1 MEILYLV
8 IGLLA
13 GCAGAGFVV
22 YRLERG
28 RRQAAVDLAMGE
40 VRTELAVV
48 RERQAAAERE
58 ARQWEQRAR
67 EIEEAAETS
76 ARAGEERYAQL
87 RDALARVEKEKA
99 EGQARAEEQR
109 KAFEKEL
116 AVLEQARERLSEAFR
131 AVASEALASNN
142 SAFLQ
147 LARETLATQLTEA
160 RGDMQQRQKAV
171 EGLVQPIAESLRRYE
186 THIQEIERARQ
197 TAYGEIRSQVATLA
211 ETHRRLQAETGNLV
225 QALRAPVVRGR
236 WGEIQLRRVVELA
249 GMVEYCDFQQ
259 QESVA
264 TEQGRLRPDLV
275 VRLPGGKTV
284 VVDAKAPL
292 KAYLDSLEAPGDE
305 ARREK
310 LREHARAIRAHIAAL
325 SQKAYWQQFQPTP
338 EFVFLFLPGE
348 TFFSAALEQDPS
360 LIEEGAGKNVILAT
374 PTTLIAL
381 LRAVAYG
388 WRQEKIA
395 ENAQAISD
403 RAREL
408 YARLA
413 TLAEHFIKLGRGLET
428 AVENYNRAVATLESR
443 VLVTARQFRE
453 LGAAEAGK
461 ELPAPEPID
470 RQLRALQAPEFSA
483 ENAPNGTPP
492 SPNETASPEKSSD

>member
-1 MEILYLV
+1 MEGLSFI
-8 IGLLA
+8 IGLVA

-28 RRQAAVDLAMGE
+28 RRQAAVDLALGE
-40 VRTELAVV
+40 ARTELALA
-48 RERQAAAERE
+48 RERQAAAERQVQE
-58 ARQWEQRAR
+58 LRERAR
-67 EIEEAAETS
+67 ELEAVAETTGRT
-76 ARAGEERYAQL
+76 AEERCAQL
-87 RDALARVEKEKA
+87 REALARVEKEKA
-99 EGQARAEEQR
+99 EGQARAEEQQ
-109 KAFEKEL
+109 KALEKEL
-116 AVLEQARERLSEAFR
+116 TVLEQARERLSEAFR
-131 AVASEALASNN
+131 AVASEALAQNN

-171 EGLVQPIAESLRRYE
+171 EGLVQPITESLRRYE

-197 TAYGEIRSQVATLA
+197 TAYGEIRSQVVTLA

-292 KAYLDSLEAPGDE
+292 KAYLDSLESPDEE

-413 TLAEHFIKLGRGLET
+413 TLGEHFIKLGRGLES

-443 VLVTARQFRE
+443 VLVTARQFKE

-461 ELPAPEPID
+461 ELPAPDPVEK
-470 RQLRALQAPEFSA
+470 QVRALQAPEFTS
-483 ENAPNGTPP
+483 ENTTNGTPP
-492 SPNETASPEKSSD
+492 PSGDTKY